1 MKASYS
7 RDTCRTKVI
16 LQAAESDE
24 DKVLRGPDID
34 GRPHSR
40 GALQIVDDVWT
51 KEGVTGF
58 FKGLQAQI
66 IKTVLSAALM
76 LMIKEKVAHSTW
88 VVMLAFQRWV
98 LAGEKKLKQVKL
110 PASVVTPVSVAGIA
124 LASRAT
130 SR

>member
-1 MKASYS
+1 M
-7 RDTCRTKVI
+7 I

-34 GRPHSR
+34 GRPRSR
-40 GALQIVDDVWT
+40 GMLETVEDVWT
-51 KEGVTGF
+51 QEGVKGF

-66 IKTVLSAALM
+66 VKTVLSAALM

-88 VVMLAFQRWV
+88 VVMLALQRWV
-98 LAGEKKLKQVKL
+98 LAGENKLKQVKL
-110 PASVVTPVSVAGIA
+110 PASVVAPVSMAGIA
-124 LASRAT
+124 LASRAA